1 MSSTA
6 SQQTSERR
14 NRTAAVSLSNCWAFG
29 PLHDFAFI
37 LATPIAIFLLFTV
50 AEGQGWIDALLAFA
64 LASAMGHY
72 LPGILR
78 AYGDRALFQRFR
90 TRLIVAPLFLAGLTT
105 ILAYLNFNFVFLLLG
120 LWGAWHWTMQVYGF
134 ARIYDAKGGPARTP
148 ALLDRA
154 LCLLW
159 FGVCVFVLNDALQV
173 YVTRFYQAGG
183 SLLPAAS
190 IRLLTQSWLA
200 ATITLTIVYVVHAL
214 LGRRAGHFP
223 NPIKLLFIAVTFLY
237 LGYTATRMDRP
248 IIGYAMFEMWHDI
261 QYLAIVWL
269 FNLSRARRNPES
281 GRFLHLLFRPKAVLA
296 FAYIGVCLAFGTLTH
311 AWRLF
316 EDPTIV
322 RLVASIVPAAAM
334 MHYYL
339 DGFIWR
345 IREPET
351 RAALGVAS
359 VEIREPRVRFTL
371 PPPIRHAA
379 LWLLLIVPA
388 AVLFAMESKSSP
400 DRPALLVYR
409 DLVETFPDSPNAHY
423 ELGRELQEA
432 GRLMEGKVHLERAL
446 ALNPKSYPALVHLGV
461 LLADQQDFAGARPH
475 LERAV
480 EMNPRDAEVR
490 NNLGIVLDE
499 LGELE
504 QAKAQLDVALSLD
517 PEYALAHS
525 NMGIVLGKMGDLEG
539 AVRHFRKSLR
549 TNPQS
554 APAHNSLGEVL
565 LKLKRTED
573 AKASFEQA
581 LRLSPDFRPARLNL
595 AALEKR

>member
-6 SQQTSERR
+6 SQQT
-14 NRTAAVSLSNCWAFG
+14 LSNYWAFG
-29 PLHDFAFI
+29 PVQDLAFI

-90 TRLIVAPLFLAGLTT
+90 TRLIAAPLLLVGLTT
-105 ILAYLNFNFVFLLLG
+105 TLAYFNFNFVFLLVG

-134 ARIYDAKGGPARTP
+134 ARIYDAKSGPASTP

-173 YVTRFYQAGG
+173 YVARFYQTGG
-183 SLLPAAS
+183 SPLPAVS
-190 IRLLTQSWLA
+190 VRWLTQSWLG
-200 ATITLTIVYVVHAL
+200 ATIVLTIVYLVYAL
-214 LGRRAGHFP
+214 LRTRAGYFP
-223 NPIKLLFIAVTFLY
+223 NPIKWLFIAVTFLY
-237 LGYTATRMDRP
+237 LSYTASRIDRP
-248 IIGYAMFEMWHDI
+248 VIGYAMFEMWHDI

-269 FNLSRARRNPES
+269 FNLSRARRNPEA
-281 GRFLHLLFRPKAVLA
+281 GRLIRFLFRPKAALA
-296 FAYIGVCLAFGTLTH
+296 FAYIGVCLAFGSLTH

-316 EDPTIV
+316 EDATIV
-322 RLVASIVPAAAM
+322 RIVASIVPAAAM

-351 RAALGVAS
+351 RAALGVAA
-359 VEIREPRVRFTL
+359 VEISKPIASFTPA
-371 PPPIRHAA
+371 PPVRHAA

-388 AVLFAMESKSSP
+388 GVLFAMESKSTP
-400 DRPALLVYR
+400 DRPALLVYK
-409 DLVETFPDSPNAHY
+409 DLVQTFPNSPNAQY
-423 ELGRELQEA
+423 ELGRELQEV

-446 ALNPKSYPALVHLGV
+446 ALNPRSYPALVHLGV
-461 LLADQQDFAGARPH
+461 LLADQQDFAGARPY

-480 EMNPRDAEVR
+480 EMNPRDVEVR

-504 QAKAQLDVALSLD
+504 RARVQLEVALSLD
-517 PEYALAHS
+517 PAYALAHS
-525 NMGIVLGKMGDLEG
+525 NLGIVLGKMGDLDDAEQ
-539 AVRHFRKSLR
+539 HFRESLR
-549 TNPQS
+549 IDPQS
-554 APAHNSLGEVL
+554 APTHNSLGEVL
-565 LKLKRTED
+565 LKLARTKD

-581 LRLSPDFRPARLNL
+581 LRLSPDFRPAQQNL